1 MKQTTNSILMIRPV
15 AFRMNEQTA
24 VNNYYQKV
32 LDGLLPETVNA
43 KAQIEFD
50 EFVIK
55 LRAAGINVT
64 VVEDTKSPD
73 TPDSI
78 FPNNWVSFHEN
89 ADVTLYPMF
98 AENRRAERKLNVI
111 EFLQAN
117 YKIENLLDLTDFEK
131 EGKFLE
137 GTGSMVLDHQNKLA
151 YGCLSERLDKNAF
164 YEWCDKMQFKAI
176 AFKAVDD
183 KAQPIYHTNVM
194 MCMGNQFVVICLES
208 IPNKLEKQI
217 VLESFLQ
224 TNKEV
229 ITISQDQLNHFAGN
243 MLQVFDLFEKPHLIM
258 SKRAY
263 TSLHVAQLK
272 SLEKYNT
279 LIPISIPT
287 IEALGGGSTRCMMAE
302 IYLINK

>member
-1 MKQTTNSILMIRPV
+1 MEILMVRPYQ
-15 AFRMNEQTA
+15 FYFNQQTA
-24 VNNYYQKV
+24 ANNFFQSNVNI
-32 LDGLLPETVNA
+32 ENA
-43 KAQIEFD
+43 NELAIAEFD
-50 EFVIK
+50 AMVEK
-55 LRAAGINVT
+55 LRDHQIKVNV
-64 VVEDTKSPD
+64 VQDTKDPS

-78 FPNNWVSFHEN
+78 FPNNWVSTHEGG
-89 ADVTLYPMF
+89 TLCLYPMF
-98 AENRRAERKLNVI
+98 AQNRRAERKLSVI
-111 EFLQAN
+111 DFLESN
-117 YKIENLLDLTDFEK
+117 YQIQNTLDLTDLEK
-131 EGKFLE
+131 EGIFLE

-194 MCMGNQFVVICLES
+194 MCMGDQFVVICLDS
-208 IPNKLEKQI
+208 IPNEKEKQML
-217 VLESFLQ
+217 VDSFDQ

-243 MLQVFDLFEKPHLIM
+243 MLQVFDINEKPHLIM
-258 SKRAY
+258 SEQAH
-263 TSLHVAQLK
+263 TSLDPAQVK
-272 SLEKYNT
+272 SLEKYNPI
-279 LIPISIPT
+279 LPISIPT

>member
-1 MKQTTNSILMIRPV
+1 MVRPYQ
-15 AFRMNEQTA
+15 FYFNQQTA
-24 VNNYYQKV
+24 ANNFFQSNVNI
-32 LDGLLPETVNA
+32 ENA
-43 KAQIEFD
+43 NELAIAEFD
-50 EFVIK
+50 AMVEK
-55 LRAAGINVT
+55 LRAHQIKVNV
-64 VVEDTKSPD
+64 VQDTKDPS

-78 FPNNWVSFHEN
+78 FPNNWVSTHEGG
-89 ADVTLYPMF
+89 TLCLYPMF
-98 AENRRAERKLNVI
+98 AQNRRAERKLSVI
-111 EFLQAN
+111 DFLESN
-117 YKIENLLDLTDFEK
+117 YQIQNTLDLTDFEK
-131 EGKFLE
+131 EGIFLE

-194 MCMGNQFVVICLES
+194 MCMGDQFVVICLDS
-208 IPNKLEKQI
+208 IPNEKEKQML
-217 VLESFLQ
+217 VDSFDQ

-243 MLQVFDLFEKPHLIM
+243 MLQVFDINEKPHLIM
-258 SKRAY
+258 SEQAH
-263 TSLHVAQLK
+263 TSLDPAQVK
-272 SLEKYNT
+272 SLEKYNPI
-279 LIPISIPT
+279 LPISIPT

>member
-1 MKQTTNSILMIRPV
+1 MEILMVRPYQ
-15 AFRMNEQTA
+15 FYFNQQTA
-24 VNNYYQKV
+24 ANNFFQSNINI
-32 LDGLLPETVNA
+32 ENA
-43 KAQIEFD
+43 NELAIAEFD
-50 EFVIK
+50 AMVEK
-55 LRAAGINVT
+55 LRDHQIKVNV
-64 VVEDTKSPD
+64 VQDTKDPS

-78 FPNNWVSFHEN
+78 FPNNWVSTHEGG
-89 ADVTLYPMF
+89 TLCLYPMF
-98 AENRRAERKLNVI
+98 AENRRAERKLSVI
-111 EFLQAN
+111 DFLESN
-117 YKIENLLDLTDFEK
+117 YQIQNTLDLTDLEK
-131 EGKFLE
+131 EGIFLE

-194 MCMGNQFVVICLES
+194 MCMGDQFVVICLDS
-208 IPNKLEKQI
+208 IPNEKEKQML
-217 VLESFLQ
+217 VDSFDQ

-243 MLQVFDLFEKPHLIM
+243 MLQVFDTNEKPHLIM
-258 SKRAY
+258 SEQAH
-263 TSLHVAQLK
+263 TSLDPAQVK
-272 SLEKYNT
+272 SLEKYNPI
-279 LIPISIPT
+279 LPISIPT

>member
-1 MKQTTNSILMIRPV
+1 MVRPYQ
-15 AFRMNEQTA
+15 FYFNQQTA
-24 VNNYYQKV
+24 ANNFFQSNINI
-32 LDGLLPETVNA
+32 ENA
-43 KAQIEFD
+43 NELAIAEFD
-50 EFVIK
+50 AMVDK
-55 LRAAGINVT
+55 LRAHQIKVNV
-64 VVEDTKSPD
+64 VQDTKDPS

-78 FPNNWVSFHEN
+78 FPNNWVSTHEGG
-89 ADVTLYPMF
+89 TLCLYPMF
-98 AENRRAERKLNVI
+98 AQNRRAERKSTVI
-111 EFLQAN
+111 DFLQSN
-117 YKIENLLDLTDFEK
+117 YQIQNILDLTDLEK

-164 YEWCDKMQFKAI
+164 NEWCEKMQFKAI

-208 IPNKLEKQI
+208 IPNEQEKQL
-217 VLESFLQ
+217 VLESFKKS
-224 TNKEV
+224 NKEV

-243 MLQVFDLFEKPHLIM
+243 MLQVFDINEKPHLIM
-258 SKRAY
+258 SKQAY
-263 TSLHVAQLK
+263 NSLKTEQVN
-272 SLEKYNT
+272 SLEKYNPI
-279 LIPISIPT
+279 LPISIPT

>member
-1 MKQTTNSILMIRPV
+1 MEILMVRP
-15 AFRMNEQTA
+15 FQFYFNQQTA
-24 VNNYYQKV
+24 VNNFFQSNINI
-32 LDGLLPETVNA
+32 ENA
-43 KAQIEFD
+43 NELAIAEFD
-50 EFVIK
+50 AMVEQ
-55 LRAAGINVT
+55 LRAHQIKIK
-64 VVEDTKSPD
+64 VVQDTKDPS

-78 FPNNWVSFHEN
+78 FPNNWISTHP
-89 ADVTLYPMF
+89 DGTLCLYPMY

-137 GTGSMVLDHQNKLA
+137 GTGSMVLDHQNKMA
-151 YGCLSERLDKNAF
+151 YGCLSERLNKEAF
-164 YEWCDKMQFKAI
+164 TYWCDKMQFKPI
-176 AFKAVDD
+176 SFKAEDN

-258 SKRAY
+258 SKQAY
-263 TSLHVAQLK
+263 TSLHEAQLK

-279 LIPISIPT
+279 LVPISIPT

-302 IYLINK
+302 IYLSPA